1 MSSKKQRVGF
11 IGVGLMGHGMAK
23 NIVEKGYPLSIM
35 GHRNRKPVTDLV
47 RRGAKEAKSPADM
60 AKNSDVIFLC
70 VTSSVQVEDLIR
82 RKDGIKAGAHK
93 GLIIVD
99 CSTADPTST
108 IELAEELKPL
118 GVRLI
123 DAPLGRSPK
132 EAEEGLLN
140 TFIGADAKT
149 LKEVRPII
157 ETWAEN
163 IIHVGPLGAGHK
175 MKLVNNFVAMSYV
188 AIYAE
193 AFTTAQKTGVPL
205 EKFHEV
211 ISAGGLNSGMFQNV
225 CKWVIGGDPKAHEFT
240 LANCD
245 KDIRYYNQLADS
257 EKLTTVVASAVKQ
270 SYAMALAMGRGADNM
285 PMLADAVANFNG
297 VTIQPESRRTGKKPA
312 KAKAKKGKKKK

>member
-1 MSSKKQRVGF
+1 VSSKQRVGF

-23 NIVEKGYPLSIM
+23 NIVEKGYPLTVM
-35 GHRNRKPVTDLV
+35 GHRNRKPVKDLV
-47 RRGAKEAKSPADM
+47 KRGAKEARSPAEM
-60 AKNSDVIFLC
+60 ARNCDVIFLC

-82 RKDGIKAGAHK
+82 RKDGIMAGAQASKRK
-93 GLIIVD
+93 GLIVVD
-99 CSTADPTST
+99 CSTADPNST
-108 IELAEELKPL
+108 IALAGELAPL

-140 TFIGADAKT
+140 TFVGADAKT
-149 LKEVRPII
+149 MKEVRPII

-163 IIHVGPLGAGHK
+163 IIHVGPVGAGHK

-188 AIYAE
+188 AVYAE
-193 AFTTAQKTGVPL
+193 AFTAAKKTGVPL

-240 LANCD
+240 IANCD
-245 KDIRYYNQLADS
+245 KDIRYFNQLADA
-257 EKLTTVVASAVKQ
+257 ERLTTTVASAVKQ
-270 SYAMALAMGRGADNM
+270 SYAMAMAMGRGDRNM

-297 VTIQPESRRTGKKPA
+297 VTLQKEPKSGKKKAA
-312 KAKAKKGKKKK
+312 KKAKK